1 MKKDKHLNNSDLN
14 TWQDFIN
21 NTTNVFDKDKDEVKP
36 YYKKRYKFDLH
47 GYTLDE
53 ANIKTKALIN
63 FCIEKKIKEI
73 LLITGKGIHSNS
85 DEDVFKSKDLS
96 KLKFSIPDYIKS
108 EENISKHISSIQVA
122 PKEDG
127 GEGAL
132 LIKLKKL

>member
-1 MKKDKHLNNSDLN
+1 M
-14 TWQDFIN
+14 
-21 NTTNVFDKDKDEVKP
+21 
-36 YYKKRYKFDLH
+36 
-47 GYTLDE
+47 
-53 ANIKTKALIN
+53 
-63 FCIEKKIKEI
+63 FCIGA
-73 LLITGKGIHSNS
+73 LPTLPGI
-85 DEDVFKSKDLS
+85 